1 MKRLE
6 IDFWRIELQITNNI
20 SNLLSAYLRERAAY
34 EGQKVSLLEQS
45 GNFGAWI
52 ISKDNKQIIYNDKEQ
67 WFVMRLK
74 KSEVNGIDEMVMKL
88 NEITPEKI
96 DQLYSWIIG
105 F

>member
-1 MKRLE
+1 MVCHE
-6 IDFWRIELQITNNI
+6 IE
-20 SNLLSAYLRERAAY
+20 
-34 EGQKVSLLEQS
+34 
-45 GNFGAWI
+45 
-52 ISKDNKQIIYNDKEQ
+52 
-67 WFVMRLK
+67 